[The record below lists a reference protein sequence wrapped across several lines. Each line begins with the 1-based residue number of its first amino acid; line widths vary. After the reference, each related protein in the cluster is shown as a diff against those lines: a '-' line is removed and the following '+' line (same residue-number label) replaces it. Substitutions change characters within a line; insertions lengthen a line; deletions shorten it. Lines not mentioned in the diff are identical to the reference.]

1 MRNFKILITFVL
13 ATVMFS
19 CTVDE
24 NDSLDDV
31 ANGPAPANIS
41 ALFTITQDNTG
52 LVTIA
57 PRGEGV
63 GSYEVYYGDTTEEP
77 GIVLAGKTIT
87 HTYAE
92 GNYSVK
98 IVGKSVN
105 GKTAEYIHDL
115 AVSFVAPENLQVTI
129 APVVGDPLSINV
141 SAKADLEA
149 FFEVW
154 FGESEDEE
162 PVQFNEGETIMH
174 TYAAIGTY
182 EVKVVAYSGGAATT
196 EYTQNVTITNPLLL
210 PINFENPTLNYEFT
224 NFNGATA
231 GVIDNPDASGINTSD
246 KVAFMTPAAGGT
258 WTGGLLTLDSPLDLS
273 SLTNIKVKVWSP
285 QTGVIVKLKVENL
298 NDGNQSYEVD
308 RVTSVSNQWEELV
321 YDFSGANMDQE
332 YSKLVFFFNAGS
344 PGTGDTYYFDDI
356 SQSAGENA
364 IVLPLTFETSSLD
377 YTFNTFEGSA
387 VQKIANP
394 HPEGINT
401 SGNVVEFIKT
411 NGAGIYAGVAMPLD
425 DVIDFTVQ
433 KKIKIKVWS
442 PAVGKTILLKFESI
456 PNVDGTSIEKS
467 ALTTVANAW
476 EELTFDFSDISTTI
490 NYQNVVLFCDFN
502 VSGTGTTYYFDDITQ
517 AD

>member
-1 MRNFKILITFVL
+1 
-13 ATVMFS
+13 MFS

-63 GSYEVYYGDTTEEP
+63 GSYEVYYGDATVEP
-77 GIVLAGKTIT
+77 GIVLAGKTIN

-174 TYAAIGTY
+174 TYATIGTY

-224 NFNGATA
+224 NLMG
-231 GVIDNPDASGINTSD
+231 
-246 KVAFMTPAAGGT
+246 
-258 WTGGLLTLDSPLDLS
+258 
-273 SLTNIKVKVWSP
+273 
-285 QTGVIVKLKVENL
+285 Q
-298 NDGNQSYEVD
+298 Q
-308 RVTSVSNQWEELV
+308 
-321 YDFSGANMDQE
+321 
-332 YSKLVFFFNAGS
+332 
-344 PGTGDTYYFDDI
+344 PG
-356 SQSAGENA
+356 
-364 IVLPLTFETSSLD
+364 
-377 YTFNTFEGSA
+377 
-387 VQKIANP
+387 
-394 HPEGINT
+394 
-401 SGNVVEFIKT
+401 
-411 NGAGIYAGVAMPLD
+411 
-425 DVIDFTVQ
+425 
-433 KKIKIKVWS
+433 
-442 PAVGKTILLKFESI
+442 
-456 PNVDGTSIEKS
+456 
-467 ALTTVANAW
+467 
-476 EELTFDFSDISTTI
+476 
-490 NYQNVVLFCDFN
+490 
-502 VSGTGTTYYFDDITQ
+502 
-517 AD
+517 